1 MIWFLSLFT
10 REYGQRQALLIIF
23 LASSFWGVSWVPMRH
38 IEAMGLSGLWVVVL
52 FHFLPA
58 LAMLPLIVKTAPSS
72 RHDWQRA
79 AVAGALMGAGFV
91 LYALGLIVASVT
103 KTVILFY
110 MTPIWSTVIAYFVL
124 RERAGWGRWLAIAAA
139 LVGCALV
146 TGVSHDELRFD
157 PADLLGLLSG
167 LFWALGSVMIRRY
180 DGLNFV
186 HVSFLQYL
194 FGGIMALFAALYLG
208 DPIPQLN
215 ALLQAIPPAFLASA
229 VVFLPSA
236 LLIFRIMQY
245 VSPGLVGILM
255 LSEALVAAVS
265 AAFWLGETLSS
276 TQWIG
281 VGAILTTGVLIGF
294 YEGKPAKPEKPAKLA
309 QRRKRRGA

>member
-10 REYGQRQALLIIF
+10 REYEQRHALLIIF
-23 LASSFWGVSWVPMRH
+23 LASSFWGVLWVPMRH

-58 LAMLPLIVKTAPSS
+58 FAMLPLIVRTAPSLVS
-72 RHDWQRA
+72 DWGRA
-79 AVAGALMGAGFV
+79 AVAGALMGAGFA
-91 LYALGLIVASVT
+91 LYALGLVVASVT

-146 TGVSHDELRFD
+146 TGVSRDELRFD
-157 PADLLGLLSG
+157 AADLLGLLSG
-167 LFWALGSVMIRRY
+167 LFWAWGSVMIRRY

-186 HVSFLQYL
+186 TVSFLQYL
-194 FGGIMALFAALYLG
+194 FGGIMALLAALYLG

-215 ALLQAIPPAFLASA
+215 ALLQAIPPAFLASV
-229 VVFLPSA
+229 VVFLPSV

-281 VGAILTTGVLIGF
+281 VGAILTTGVFIGF
-294 YEGKPAKPEKPAKLA
+294 YEGKAAKPVKPAKLA
-309 QRRKRRGA
+309 

>member
-1 MIWFLSLFT
+1 
-10 REYGQRQALLIIF
+10 
-23 LASSFWGVSWVPMRH
+23 MRH

-58 LAMLPLIVKTAPSS
+58 LAILPLIVKTASSS
-72 RHDWQRA
+72 RRDWGRA
-79 AVAGALMGAGFV
+79 AVAGALMGAGFA
-91 LYALGLIVASVT
+91 LYALGLVVASVT

-124 RERAGWGRWLAIAAA
+124 RERAGWRRWLAIAAA
-139 LVGCALV
+139 LIGCALV
-146 TGVSHDELRFD
+146 TGVSRDELRFD

-167 LFWALGSVMIRRY
+167 LFWALGSVVIRRY
-180 DGLNFV
+180 DALNFV
-186 HVSFLQYL
+186 TVSFLQYL
-194 FGGIMALFAALYLG
+194 FGGIMALLAALYFG

-215 ALLQAIPPAFLASA
+215 ALLQAIPPAFLAS
-229 VVFLPSA
+229 VVLFLPSV

-276 TQWIG
+276 MQWIG
-281 VGAILTTGVLIGF
+281 VGAILTTGVFIGF
-294 YEGKPAKPEKPAKLA
+294 YEGKAVKPVKPAKPA
-309 QRRKRRGA
+309 

>member
-10 REYGQRQALLIIF
+10 REYEQRHALLIIF
-23 LASSFWGVSWVPMRH
+23 LASSLWGVLWVPMRH

-58 LAMLPLIVKTAPSS
+58 LAMVPLIVKAAPSS
-72 RHDWQRA
+72 RRDWVRA
-79 AVAGALMGAGFV
+79 AFAGSLMGAGFA
-91 LYALGLIVASVT
+91 LYALGLVVASVT

-110 MTPIWSTVIAYFVL
+110 MTPIWSTIIAYFVL
-124 RERAGWGRWLAIAAA
+124 RERAGWGRWLAIGGA
-139 LVGCALV
+139 LGGCALV
-146 TGVSHDELRFD
+146 TGMSRDELQFD

-167 LFWALGSVMIRRY
+167 LFWAFGSVMIRRY
-180 DGLNFV
+180 DGMNFI

-194 FGGIMALFAALYLG
+194 FGGVMALLAALYLG
-208 DPIPQLN
+208 DPLPQIE
-215 ALLQAIPPAFLASA
+215 AVVTAIPPAFLASA
-229 VVFLPSA
+229 VVFLPSV

-265 AAFWLGETLSS
+265 AAYWLGETLAP
-276 TQWIG
+276 TQWLG
-281 VGAILTTGVLIGF
+281 VGAILATGVFIGF
-294 YEGKPAKPEKPAKLA
+294 YEGKSGKPAKPI
-309 QRRKRRGA
+309 G

>member
-10 REYGQRQALLIIF
+10 REYEQRHALLIIF
-23 LASSFWGVSWVPMRH
+23 LASSFWGVLWVPMRH

-58 LAMLPLIVKTAPSS
+58 LAMLPLIVRTAPSS
-72 RHDWQRA
+72 RRDWGRA
-79 AVAGALMGAGFV
+79 AVAGALMGAGFA
-91 LYALGLIVASVT
+91 LYALGLVVASVT

-146 TGVSHDELRFD
+146 TGVNRDELRFD

-186 HVSFLQYL
+186 TVSFLQYL
-194 FGGIMALFAALYLG
+194 SGGIMALLAALYLG
-208 DPIPQLN
+208 DPLPQLN
-215 ALLQAIPPAFLASA
+215 AFLQAIPPAFLASV
-229 VVFLPSA
+229 VVFLPSV

-281 VGAILTTGVLIGF
+281 VGAILTTGVIIGF
-294 YEGKPAKPEKPAKLA
+294 YEGKAANPV
-309 QRRKRRGA
+309 KRQN

>member
-10 REYGQRQALLIIF
+10 REYEQRHALLIIF
-23 LASSFWGVSWVPMRH
+23 LASSFWGVLWVPMRH

-58 LAMLPLIVKTAPSS
+58 LAMLPLIVRTAPSS
-72 RHDWQRA
+72 GSDWGRA
-79 AVAGALMGAGFV
+79 AVAGALMGAGFA
-91 LYALGLIVASVT
+91 LYALGLVVASVT

-146 TGVSHDELRFD
+146 TGVNRDELRFD

-194 FGGIMALFAALYLG
+194 TGGIMALLAALYLG
-208 DPIPQLN
+208 DPLPQLN
-215 ALLQAIPPAFLASA
+215 AFLQAIPPAFLASV
-229 VVFLPSA
+229 VVFLPSV

-281 VGAILTTGVLIGF
+281 VGAILTTGVFIGF
-294 YEGKPAKPEKPAKLA
+294 YEGKAVRPAKPA
-309 QRRKRRGA
+309 

>member
-10 REYGQRQALLIIF
+10 REYEQRHALLIIF
-23 LASSFWGVSWVPMRH
+23 LASSFWGVLWVPMRH

-58 LAMLPLIVKTAPSS
+58 LAILPLIVKTASSS
-72 RHDWQRA
+72 RRDWGRA
-79 AVAGALMGAGFV
+79 AVAGALMGAGFA
-91 LYALGLIVASVT
+91 LYALGLVVASVT

-124 RERAGWGRWLAIAAA
+124 RERAGWRRWLAIAAA

-146 TGVSHDELRFD
+146 TGVSRDELRFD

-167 LFWALGSVMIRRY
+167 LFWALGSVVIRRY
-180 DGLNFV
+180 DALNFV
-186 HVSFLQYL
+186 TVSFLQYL
-194 FGGIMALFAALYLG
+194 FGGIMALLAALYFG

-215 ALLQAIPPAFLASA
+215 ALLQAIPPAFLAS
-229 VVFLPSA
+229 VVLFLPSV

-276 TQWIG
+276 MEWIG
-281 VGAILTTGVLIGF
+281 VGAILTTGVFIGF
-294 YEGKPAKPEKPAKLA
+294 YEGKAVKPVKPAKPA
-309 QRRKRRGA
+309 

>member
-10 REYGQRQALLIIF
+10 REYEQRHALVIIF
-23 LASSFWGVSWVPMRH
+23 LASSFWGVLWVPMRH

-72 RHDWQRA
+72 RRDWGRA
-79 AVAGALMGAGFV
+79 AVAGVLMGAGFA
-91 LYALGLIVASVT
+91 LYALGLVVASVT

-139 LVGCALV
+139 LVGCAVV
-146 TGVSHDELRFD
+146 TGIRRDELHFD

-180 DGLNFV
+180 DGLNFAT
-186 HVSFLQYL
+186 VSFLQYL
-194 FGGIMALFAALYLG
+194 FGGIMALLAALYLG

-215 ALLQAIPPAFLASA
+215 ALLQAIPPAFLASV
-229 VVFLPSA
+229 VVFLPSV

-281 VGAILTTGVLIGF
+281 VGAILTTGVIIGF
-294 YEGKPAKPEKPAKLA
+294 YEGKAANPV
-309 QRRKRRGA
+309 KRQN

>member
-10 REYGQRQALLIIF
+10 REYEQRHALLIIF
-23 LASSFWGVSWVPMRH
+23 LASSFWGVLWVPMRH

-58 LAMLPLIVKTAPSS
+58 LAMLPLIVRTAPSL
-72 RHDWQRA
+72 RRDWGRA
-79 AVAGALMGAGFV
+79 AVAGALMGAGFA
-91 LYALGLIVASVT
+91 LYALGLVVASVT

-194 FGGIMALFAALYLG
+194 FGGIMALLAALYLG

-215 ALLQAIPPAFLASA
+215 AFLQAISPAFLASV
-229 VVFLPSA
+229 VVFLPSV

-281 VGAILTTGVLIGF
+281 VGAILTTGVFIGF
-294 YEGKPAKPEKPAKLA
+294 YEGKAVRPAKPA
-309 QRRKRRGA
+309 

>member
-10 REYGQRQALLIIF
+10 REYEQRHALLIIF
-23 LASSFWGVSWVPMRH
+23 LASSFWGVLWVPMRH
-38 IEAMGLSGLWVVVL
+38 IEAMGLSGLWVVVV

-58 LAMLPLIVKTAPSS
+58 LAMLPLIVRTAPSS
-72 RHDWQRA
+72 RRDWERA
-79 AVAGALMGAGFV
+79 AVAGALMGAGFA
-91 LYALGLIVASVT
+91 LYALGLVVASVT

-146 TGVSHDELRFD
+146 TGVNRDELRFD

-194 FGGIMALFAALYLG
+194 SGGIMALLAALYLG
-208 DPIPQLN
+208 DPLPQLN
-215 ALLQAIPPAFLASA
+215 AFLQAIPPAFLASV
-229 VVFLPSA
+229 VVFLPSV

-281 VGAILTTGVLIGF
+281 VSAILTTGVFIGF
-294 YEGKPAKPEKPAKLA
+294 YEGKAVRPAKPA
-309 QRRKRRGA
+309 

>member
-10 REYGQRQALLIIF
+10 REYEQRHALLIIF
-23 LASSFWGVSWVPMRH
+23 LASSFWGVLWVPMRH

-58 LAMLPLIVKTAPSS
+58 LAMLPLIVRTAPSS
-72 RHDWQRA
+72 RRDWGRA
-79 AVAGALMGAGFV
+79 AVAGALMGAGFA
-91 LYALGLIVASVT
+91 LYALGLVVASVT

-146 TGVSHDELRFD
+146 TGVNRDELRFD

-194 FGGIMALFAALYLG
+194 TGGIMALLAALYLG
-208 DPIPQLN
+208 DPLPQLN
-215 ALLQAIPPAFLASA
+215 AFLQAIPPAFLASV
-229 VVFLPSA
+229 VVFLPSV

-281 VGAILTTGVLIGF
+281 VGAILTTGVFIGF
-294 YEGKPAKPEKPAKLA
+294 YEGKAARPAKPA
-309 QRRKRRGA
+309 

>member
-10 REYGQRQALLIIF
+10 REYEQRHALLIIF
-23 LASSFWGVSWVPMRH
+23 LASSFWGVLWVPMRH

-58 LAMLPLIVKTAPSS
+58 LAMLPLIVRTAPSS
-72 RHDWQRA
+72 RRDWGRA
-79 AVAGALMGAGFV
+79 AVAGALMGAGFA
-91 LYALGLIVASVT
+91 LYALGLVVASVT

-146 TGVSHDELRFD
+146 TEVSRDELRFD
-157 PADLLGLLSG
+157 PADLLGLFSG
-167 LFWALGSVMIRRY
+167 LFWASGSVMIRRY

-186 HVSFLQYL
+186 TVGFLQYL
-194 FGGIMALFAALYLG
+194 FGGIMALLAALYLG

-215 ALLQAIPPAFLASA
+215 AFLQAIPPAFLASV
-229 VVFLPSA
+229 VVFLPSV

-281 VGAILTTGVLIGF
+281 VGAILTTGVFIGF
-294 YEGKPAKPEKPAKLA
+294 YEGKAVRPAKPA
-309 QRRKRRGA
+309 

>member
-1 MIWFLSLFT
+1 MSWFLSLFT
-10 REYGQRQALLIIF
+10 REYEQRHALLIIF
-23 LASSFWGVSWVPMRH
+23 LASSFWGVLWVPMRH
-38 IEAMGLSGLWVVVL
+38 IEAIGLSGLWVVVL

-58 LAMLPLIVKTAPSS
+58 LAMLPLTVKTMPSS
-72 RHDWQRA
+72 RRDWGRA
-79 AVAGALMGAGFV
+79 AVAGALMGAGFA
-91 LYALGLIVASVT
+91 LYSLGLVVASVT

-110 MTPIWSTVIAYFVL
+110 MTPIWSTMIAYFVL

-139 LVGCALV
+139 LVGCILV
-146 TGVSHDELRFD
+146 TGVSRDELRFD

-194 FGGIMALFAALYLG
+194 FGGIMALLAALYLG

-215 ALLQAIPPAFLASA
+215 AVLQAIPPAFLAA
-229 VVFLPSA
+229 VVVFLPSV

-276 TQWIG
+276 MQWIG
-281 VGAILTTGVLIGF
+281 VGAILTTGVFIGF
-294 YEGKPAKPEKPAKLA
+294 YEGKAIKPAKPA
-309 QRRKRRGA
+309 

>member
-10 REYGQRQALLIIF
+10 REYEQRHALLIIF
-23 LASSFWGVSWVPMRH
+23 LASSFWGVLWVPMRH

-58 LAMLPLIVKTAPSS
+58 LAMLPLIVRTAPSS
-72 RHDWQRA
+72 RRDWGRA
-79 AVAGALMGAGFV
+79 AVAGALMGAGFA
-91 LYALGLIVASVT
+91 LYALGLVVASVT

-146 TGVSHDELRFD
+146 TGVNRDELRFD

-194 FGGIMALFAALYLG
+194 TGGIMALLAALYLG
-208 DPIPQLN
+208 DPLPQLN
-215 ALLQAIPPAFLASA
+215 ALLQAIPLAFLAST

-265 AAFWLGETLSS
+265 AALWLGETLSS

-281 VGAILTTGVLIGF
+281 VGAILTTGVFVGF
-294 YEGKPAKPEKPAKLA
+294 YEGKAVKPAKPSKPA
-309 QRRKRRGA
+309 

>member
-10 REYGQRQALLIIF
+10 REYEQRHALLIIF
-23 LASSFWGVSWVPMRH
+23 LASSFWGVLWVPMRH

-58 LAMLPLIVKTAPSS
+58 LAMLPLIVRTAPSS
-72 RHDWQRA
+72 RRDWGRA
-79 AVAGALMGAGFV
+79 AVAGALMGAGFA
-91 LYALGLIVASVT
+91 LYALGLVVASVT

-146 TGVSHDELRFD
+146 TGVNRDELRFD

-194 FGGIMALFAALYLG
+194 TGGIMALLAALYLG
-208 DPIPQLN
+208 DPLPQLS
-215 ALLQAIPPAFLASA
+215 AFQQAIPPAFLASV
-229 VVFLPSA
+229 VVFLPSV

-281 VGAILTTGVLIGF
+281 VGAILTTGVFIGF
-294 YEGKPAKPEKPAKLA
+294 YEGKAVRPAKPA
-309 QRRKRRGA
+309 

>member
-1 MIWFLSLFT
+1 MIWFLSMFT
-10 REYGQRQALLIIF
+10 REYEQRHALLIIF
-23 LASSFWGVSWVPMRH
+23 LASSFWGVLWVPMRH

-58 LAMLPLIVKTAPSS
+58 VAMLPLIVKAAQSS
-72 RHDWQRA
+72 RRDWGRA
-79 AVAGALMGAGFV
+79 AFAGALMGAGFA
-91 LYALGLIVASVT
+91 LYALGLVVASVT

-146 TGVSHDELRFD
+146 TGVNRDELRFD
-157 PADLLGLLSG
+157 PADLLGFLSG

-194 FGGIMALFAALYLG
+194 FGGIMALIAAIYLG
-208 DPIPQLN
+208 DPIPQL
-215 ALLQAIPPAFLASA
+215 AVLLQAIPPAFLASA
-229 VVFLPSA
+229 VVFLPSV

-265 AAFWLGETLSS
+265 AAFWLGETLAPM
-276 TQWIG
+276 QWIG
-281 VGAILTTGVLIGF
+281 VAAILATGVFIGF
-294 YEGKPAKPEKPAKLA
+294 YEGKAVKSAKPA
-309 QRRKRRGA
+309 

>member
-10 REYGQRQALLIIF
+10 REYEQRHALLIIF
-23 LASSFWGVSWVPMRH
+23 LASSFWGVLWVPMRH

-58 LAMLPLIVKTAPSS
+58 LAMLPLIVKTAPLSL
-72 RHDWQRA
+72 RDWGRA
-79 AVAGALMGAGFV
+79 AVAGAVMGAGFA

-146 TGVSHDELRFD
+146 TGISRDELRFD
-157 PADLLGLLSG
+157 LADLLGFLSG
-167 LFWALGSVMIRRY
+167 LFWALGSVMIRRH

-186 HVSFLQYL
+186 HISFLQYL
-194 FGGIMALFAALYLG
+194 SGGIMALLAALYLG
-208 DPIPQLN
+208 DPIPQIN

-255 LSEALVAAVS
+255 LSEVLVAAVS

-281 VGAILTTGVLIGF
+281 VGAILTTGVFIGF
-294 YEGKPAKPEKPAKLA
+294 YEGKPVKPKKPA
-309 QRRKRRGA
+309 

>member
-10 REYGQRQALLIIF
+10 REYEQRQALLIIF
-23 LASSFWGVSWVPMRH
+23 LAASFWGVLWVPMRH

-58 LAMLPLIVKTAPSS
+58 LVILPLIVKTAPSS
-72 RHDWQRA
+72 RRDWRRA

-146 TGVSHDELRFD
+146 TGVSRDELRFD

-167 LFWALGSVMIRRY
+167 LFWSLGSVMIRRY
-180 DGLNFV
+180 EGVSFLKI
-186 HVSFLQYL
+186 SFLQYL
-194 FGGIMALFAALYLG
+194 FGGIMALIAALYLG
-208 DPIPQLN
+208 DPVPQLN

-245 VSPGLVGILM
+245 VSPGLVGMLM
-255 LSEALVAAVS
+255 LSEVLVAAVS
-265 AAFWLGETLSS
+265 AALWLGETLSS

-281 VGAILTTGVLIGF
+281 VGAILTTGVFVGF
-294 YEGKPAKPEKPAKLA
+294 YEGKLVKPA
-309 QRRKRRGA
+309 

>member
-10 REYGQRQALLIIF
+10 REYEQRHALLIIF
-23 LASSFWGVSWVPMRH
+23 LASSFWGVLWVPMRH

-58 LAMLPLIVKTAPSS
+58 LAMLPLIVRTAPSS
-72 RHDWQRA
+72 RRDWERA
-79 AVAGALMGAGFV
+79 AVAGALMGAGFA
-91 LYALGLIVASVT
+91 LYALGLVVASVT

-146 TGVSHDELRFD
+146 TGVNRDELRFD

-194 FGGIMALFAALYLG
+194 SGGIMALLAALYLG
-208 DPIPQLN
+208 DPLPQLN
-215 ALLQAIPPAFLASA
+215 AFLQAIPPAFLASV
-229 VVFLPSA
+229 VVFLPSV

-281 VGAILTTGVLIGF
+281 VGAILTTGVFIGF
-294 YEGKPAKPEKPAKLA
+294 YEGKAVRPAKPA
-309 QRRKRRGA
+309 

>member
-10 REYGQRQALLIIF
+10 REYEQRHALLIIF
-23 LASSFWGVSWVPMRH
+23 LASSFWGVLWVPMRH

-58 LAMLPLIVKTAPSS
+58 LAILPLIVKTASSS
-72 RHDWQRA
+72 RRDWGRA
-79 AVAGALMGAGFV
+79 AVAGALMGAGFA
-91 LYALGLIVASVT
+91 LYALGLVVASVT

-124 RERAGWGRWLAIAAA
+124 RERAGWRRWLAIAAA
-139 LVGCALV
+139 LMGCALV
-146 TGVSHDELRFD
+146 TGVSRDELRFD

-167 LFWALGSVMIRRY
+167 LFWALGSVVIRRY
-180 DGLNFV
+180 DALNFV
-186 HVSFLQYL
+186 TVSFLQYL
-194 FGGIMALFAALYLG
+194 FGGIMALLAALYFG

-215 ALLQAIPPAFLASA
+215 ALLQAIPPAFLAS
-229 VVFLPSA
+229 VVLFLPSV

-276 TQWIG
+276 MQWIG
-281 VGAILTTGVLIGF
+281 VGAILTTGVFIGF
-294 YEGKPAKPEKPAKLA
+294 YEGKAVKPVKPVKPA
-309 QRRKRRGA
+309 

>member
-1 MIWFLSLFT
+1 MSWFLSLFT
-10 REYGQRQALLIIF
+10 REYEQRHALLIIF
-23 LASSFWGVSWVPMRH
+23 LASSFWGVLWVPMRH
-38 IEAMGLSGLWVVVL
+38 IEAMGLTGLWVVVL

-58 LAMLPLIVKTAPSS
+58 LAMLPLIVKTMPSS
-72 RHDWQRA
+72 RRDWGRA
-79 AVAGALMGAGFV
+79 AVAGALMGAGFA
-91 LYALGLIVASVT
+91 LYSLGLVVASVT

-139 LVGCALV
+139 LLGCTLV
-146 TGVSHDELRFD
+146 TGVSRDELRFD

-167 LFWALGSVMIRRY
+167 LFWALGSIMIRRY

-194 FGGIMALFAALYLG
+194 FGGIMALLAALYLG

-215 ALLQAIPPAFLASA
+215 AVLQAIPTAFLAA
-229 VVFLPSA
+229 VVVFLPSV

-265 AAFWLGETLSS
+265 AAFWLGETLSPM
-276 TQWIG
+276 QWIG
-281 VGAILTTGVLIGF
+281 VGAILTTGVFIGF
-294 YEGKPAKPEKPAKLA
+294 YEGKAIKPAKPA
-309 QRRKRRGA
+309 

>member
-10 REYGQRQALLIIF
+10 REYEQRHALLIIF
-23 LASSFWGVSWVPMRH
+23 LASSFWGVLWVPMRH

-58 LAMLPLIVKTAPSS
+58 LAMLPLIVRTAPSS
-72 RHDWQRA
+72 RRDWGRA
-79 AVAGALMGAGFV
+79 AVAGALMGAGFA
-91 LYALGLIVASVT
+91 LYALGLVVASVT

-146 TGVSHDELRFD
+146 TGVNRDELRFD

-194 FGGIMALFAALYLG
+194 TGGIMALLAALYLG
-208 DPIPQLN
+208 DPLPQLN
-215 ALLQAIPPAFLASA
+215 AFLQAIPPAFLASV
-229 VVFLPSA
+229 VVFLPSV

-276 TQWIG
+276 MQWIG
-281 VGAILTTGVLIGF
+281 VGAILTTGVFIGF
-294 YEGKPAKPEKPAKLA
+294 YEGKAIKPAKPA
-309 QRRKRRGA
+309 

>member
-10 REYGQRQALLIIF
+10 REYEQRHALLIIF
-23 LASSFWGVSWVPMRH
+23 LASSFWGVLWVPMRH

-58 LAMLPLIVKTAPSS
+58 LAMLPLIVRTAPSL
-72 RHDWQRA
+72 RRDWGRA
-79 AVAGALMGAGFV
+79 AVAGALMGAGFA
-91 LYALGLIVASVT
+91 LYALGLVVASVT

-139 LVGCALV
+139 LVGCARV
-146 TGVSHDELRFD
+146 TGVSRDELRFD

-194 FGGIMALFAALYLG
+194 FGGIMALLAALYLG

-215 ALLQAIPPAFLASA
+215 AFLQAIPPAFLASV
-229 VVFLPSA
+229 VVFLPSV

-281 VGAILTTGVLIGF
+281 VGAILTTGVFIGF
-294 YEGKPAKPEKPAKLA
+294 YEGKAVRPAKPA
-309 QRRKRRGA
+309 

>member
-10 REYGQRQALLIIF
+10 REYEQRHALLIIF
-23 LASSFWGVSWVPMRH
+23 LASSFWGVLWVPMRH

-58 LAMLPLIVKTAPSS
+58 LAMLPLIVRTAPSS
-72 RHDWQRA
+72 RRDWGRA
-79 AVAGALMGAGFV
+79 AVAGALMGAGFA
-91 LYALGLIVASVT
+91 LYALGLVVASVT

-146 TGVSHDELRFD
+146 TGVNRDELRFD

-194 FGGIMALFAALYLG
+194 FGGIMALLAALYLG

-215 ALLQAIPPAFLASA
+215 AFLQAIPPAFLASV
-229 VVFLPSA
+229 VVFLPSV

-281 VGAILTTGVLIGF
+281 VGAILTTGVFIGF
-294 YEGKPAKPEKPAKLA
+294 YEGKAAKPVKPAKLA
-309 QRRKRRGA
+309 

>member
-10 REYGQRQALLIIF
+10 REYEQRHALFIIF
-23 LASSFWGVSWVPMRH
+23 LASSFWGVLWVPMRH

-58 LAMLPLIVKTAPSS
+58 LAILPLIVKTASSS
-72 RHDWQRA
+72 RRDWGRA
-79 AVAGALMGAGFV
+79 AVAGALMGAGFA
-91 LYALGLIVASVT
+91 LYALGLVVASVT

-146 TGVSHDELRFD
+146 TGVSRDELRFD

-167 LFWALGSVMIRRY
+167 LFWALGSVVIRRY
-180 DGLNFV
+180 DALNFV
-186 HVSFLQYL
+186 TVSFLQYL
-194 FGGIMALFAALYLG
+194 FGGIMALLAALYFG

-215 ALLQAIPPAFLASA
+215 ALLQAIPPAFLAS
-229 VVFLPSA
+229 VVLFLPSV

-276 TQWIG
+276 MQWIG
-281 VGAILTTGVLIGF
+281 VGAILTTGVFIGF
-294 YEGKPAKPEKPAKLA
+294 YEGKAVKPVKPAKPA
-309 QRRKRRGA
+309 

>member
-10 REYGQRQALLIIF
+10 REYEQRHALLIIF
-23 LASSFWGVSWVPMRH
+23 LASSFWGVLWVPMRH

-58 LAMLPLIVKTAPSS
+58 LAMLPLIVRTAPSS
-72 RHDWQRA
+72 RRDWGRA
-79 AVAGALMGAGFV
+79 AVAGALMGAGFA
-91 LYALGLIVASVT
+91 LYALGLVVASVT

-146 TGVSHDELRFD
+146 TGVSRDELRFN
-157 PADLLGLLSG
+157 PADLFGLLSG
-167 LFWALGSVMIRRY
+167 LFWALGSIMIRRY

-194 FGGIMALFAALYLG
+194 FGGIMALLAALYFG

-215 ALLQAIPPAFLASA
+215 ALLQAIPPAFLAS
-229 VVFLPSA
+229 VVLFLPSV

-276 TQWIG
+276 MQWIG
-281 VGAILTTGVLIGF
+281 VGAILTTGVFIGF
-294 YEGKPAKPEKPAKLA
+294 YEGKAVKPVKPVKPA
-309 QRRKRRGA
+309 

>member
-10 REYGQRQALLIIF
+10 REYEQRHALLIIF
-23 LASSFWGVSWVPMRH
+23 LASSFWGVLWVPMRH

-58 LAMLPLIVKTAPSS
+58 LAMLPLIVRTAPSL
-72 RHDWQRA
+72 RRDWGRA
-79 AVAGALMGAGFV
+79 AVAGALMGAGFA
-91 LYALGLIVASVT
+91 LYALGLVVASVT

-146 TGVSHDELRFD
+146 TGVNRDELRFD

-194 FGGIMALFAALYLG
+194 FGGIMALLAALYLG

-215 ALLQAIPPAFLASA
+215 AFLQAIPPAFLASV
-229 VVFLPSA
+229 VVFLPSV

-245 VSPGLVGILM
+245 VSPGLIGILM

-276 TQWIG
+276 TQWVG
-281 VGAILTTGVLIGF
+281 VGAILTTGMFIGF
-294 YEGKPAKPEKPAKLA
+294 YEGKALRPAKLA
-309 QRRKRRGA
+309 

>member
-10 REYGQRQALLIIF
+10 REYEQRHALLIIF
-23 LASSFWGVSWVPMRH
+23 LASSFWGVLWVPMRH

-58 LAMLPLIVKTAPSS
+58 LAMLPLIVRTAPSS
-72 RHDWQRA
+72 RRDWGRA
-79 AVAGALMGAGFV
+79 AVAGALMGAGFA
-91 LYALGLIVASVT
+91 LYALGLVVASVT

-146 TGVSHDELRFD
+146 TGVNRDELRFD

-194 FGGIMALFAALYLG
+194 SGGIMALLAALYLG
-208 DPIPQLN
+208 DPLPQLN
-215 ALLQAIPPAFLASA
+215 AFLKAIPPAFLASV
-229 VVFLPSA
+229 VVFLPSV

-281 VGAILTTGVLIGF
+281 VGAILTTGVFIGF
-294 YEGKPAKPEKPAKLA
+294 YEGKAVRPAKPA
-309 QRRKRRGA
+309 

>member
-10 REYGQRQALLIIF
+10 REYEQRHALLIIF
-23 LASSFWGVSWVPMRH
+23 LASSFWGVLWVPMRH

-58 LAMLPLIVKTAPSS
+58 LAMLPLIVRTAPSS
-72 RHDWQRA
+72 RRDWGRA
-79 AVAGALMGAGFV
+79 AVAGALMGAGFA
-91 LYALGLIVASVT
+91 LYALGLVVASVT

-146 TGVSHDELRFD
+146 TGVNRDELRFD

-194 FGGIMALFAALYLG
+194 TGGIMALLAALYLG
-208 DPIPQLN
+208 DPLPQLN
-215 ALLQAIPPAFLASA
+215 AFLQAIPPAFLASV
-229 VVFLPSA
+229 VVFLPSV

-281 VGAILTTGVLIGF
+281 VGAILTTGVFIGF
-294 YEGKPAKPEKPAKLA
+294 YEGKAVRPAKPV
-309 QRRKRRGA
+309 

>member
-1 MIWFLSLFT
+1 MIWFLSLFN
-10 REYGQRQALLIIF
+10 REFERRHALLIIF
-23 LASSFWGVSWVPMRH
+23 LASSFWGVLWVPMRH

-72 RHDWQRA
+72 RRDWRQA

-146 TGVSHDELRFD
+146 TGVSRDELRFD

-186 HVSFLQYL
+186 TVSFLQYL
-194 FGGIMALFAALYLG
+194 FGGIMALLAALYLG
-208 DPIPQLN
+208 DPLPQLN
-215 ALLQAIPPAFLASA
+215 AFLQAIPPAFLASV
-229 VVFLPSA
+229 VVFLPSV

-276 TQWIG
+276 MQWIG
-281 VGAILTTGVLIGF
+281 VGAILTTGVFIGF
-294 YEGKPAKPEKPAKLA
+294 YEGKAIKPAKPA
-309 QRRKRRGA
+309 

>member
-10 REYGQRQALLIIF
+10 REYEQRHALLIIF
-23 LASSFWGVSWVPMRH
+23 LASSFWGVLWVPMRH

-58 LAMLPLIVKTAPSS
+58 LAMLPLIVRTAPSL
-72 RHDWQRA
+72 RRDWGRA
-79 AVAGALMGAGFV
+79 AVAGALMGAGFA
-91 LYALGLIVASVT
+91 LYALGLVVASVT

-146 TGVSHDELRFD
+146 TGVNRDELRFD

-194 FGGIMALFAALYLG
+194 FGGIMALLAALYLG

-215 ALLQAIPPAFLASA
+215 AFLQAIPPAFLASV
-229 VVFLPSA
+229 VVFLPSV

-276 TQWIG
+276 TQWVG
-281 VGAILTTGVLIGF
+281 VGAILTTGVFIGF
-294 YEGKPAKPEKPAKLA
+294 YEGKALRPA
-309 QRRKRRGA
+309 

>member
-10 REYGQRQALLIIF
+10 REYEQRHALLIIF
-23 LASSFWGVSWVPMRH
+23 LASSFWGVLWVPMRH

-58 LAMLPLIVKTAPSS
+58 LAMLPLIVRTAPSS
-72 RHDWQRA
+72 RRDWGRA
-79 AVAGALMGAGFV
+79 AVAGALMGAGFA
-91 LYALGLIVASVT
+91 LYALGLVVASVT

-146 TGVSHDELRFD
+146 TGVNRDELRFD

-194 FGGIMALFAALYLG
+194 FGGIMALLAALYLG
-208 DPIPQLN
+208 DPLPQLN
-215 ALLQAIPPAFLASA
+215 AFLQAIPPAFLASVA
-229 VVFLPSA
+229 VFLPSV

-281 VGAILTTGVLIGF
+281 VGAILTTGVFIGF
-294 YEGKPAKPEKPAKLA
+294 YEGKAVRPAKPA
-309 QRRKRRGA
+309 

>member
-10 REYGQRQALLIIF
+10 REYEQRHALLIIF
-23 LASSFWGVSWVPMRH
+23 LASSFWGVLWVPMRH

-58 LAMLPLIVKTAPSS
+58 LVILPLIVKTASSS
-72 RHDWQRA
+72 RRDWGRA
-79 AVAGALMGAGFV
+79 AVAGALMGAGFA
-91 LYALGLIVASVT
+91 LYALGLVVASVT

-124 RERAGWGRWLAIAAA
+124 RERAGWRRWLAIAAA

-146 TGVSHDELRFD
+146 TGVSRDELRFD

-167 LFWALGSVMIRRY
+167 LFWALGSVVIRRY
-180 DGLNFV
+180 DALNFV
-186 HVSFLQYL
+186 TVSFLQYL
-194 FGGIMALFAALYLG
+194 FGGIMALLAALYFG

-215 ALLQAIPPAFLASA
+215 ALLQAIPPAFLAS
-229 VVFLPSA
+229 VVLFLPSV
-236 LLIFRIMQY
+236 LLIFRMMQY

-276 TQWIG
+276 MQWIG
-281 VGAILTTGVLIGF
+281 VGAILTTGVFIGF
-294 YEGKPAKPEKPAKLA
+294 YEGKAVKPVKPAKPA
-309 QRRKRRGA
+309 

>member
-10 REYGQRQALLIIF
+10 REYEQRHALLIIF
-23 LASSFWGVSWVPMRH
+23 LASSFWGVLWVPMRH
-38 IEAMGLSGLWVVVL
+38 IEAMGLSGLWVVGL

-58 LAMLPLIVKTAPSS
+58 LAMLPLIVRAAPSS
-72 RHDWQRA
+72 RRDWGRA
-79 AVAGALMGAGFV
+79 AVAGALMGAGFA
-91 LYALGLIVASVT
+91 LYALGLVVASVT

-146 TGVSHDELRFD
+146 TGVNRDELRFD

-194 FGGIMALFAALYLG
+194 TGGIMALLAALYLG
-208 DPIPQLN
+208 DPLPQLN
-215 ALLQAIPPAFLASA
+215 AFLQAIPPAFLASV
-229 VVFLPSA
+229 VVFLPSV

-281 VGAILTTGVLIGF
+281 VGAILTTGVFIGF
-294 YEGKPAKPEKPAKLA
+294 YEGKAVRPAKPA
-309 QRRKRRGA
+309 